1 MLTQRKEELAK
12 QEKYLKKYQ
21 EEVKTRV
28 AQFAQELSAKI
39 QQLGLKEAE
48 IEEVAKLKVELG
60 KQGLDL
66 QTFSKLG
73 KEFSHGSSK
82 D

>member
-1 MLTQRKEELAK
+1 MLG
-12 QEKYLKKYQ
+12 YQ
-21 EEVKTRV
+21 EEVEKKK
-28 AQFAQELSAKI
+28 AQLEQEISTKM

-48 IEEVAKLKVELG
+48 IEEIGNLKVELG

-66 QTFSKLG
+66 QTFLKLG